1 MSFTTPKTVEGF
13 RQSRFVAPPTATTL
27 LLIRHGESTAAVLGE
42 PFPLKDGHGDPPLHP
57 AGVEQANQIGDRLRH
72 ERVDAIYV
80 SSLVRTHQ
88 TAAPLASALNIT
100 PIEIA
105 DLREVF
111 LGEWEGGELRARAA
125 AQDPIWIRM
134 HAEQRWDV
142 IPGAES
148 ADVFSHR
155 LWGALDQIVAAHP
168 GGRVAVFIHGAAIG
182 RILGDVVG
190 NQGFAFSG
198 ADNGSISE
206 IVIDRS
212 PNATVRT
219 LRRFNDTAHLS

>member
-1 MSFTTPKTVEGF
+1 MSFETPKSVEGF
-13 RQSRFVAPPTATTL
+13 RQSRFVAPATATTL
-27 LLIRHGESTAAVLGE
+27 LLIRHGESAAAVPGE

-57 AGVEQANQIGDRLRH
+57 AGHDQATRIGERLRH
-72 ERVDAIYV
+72 EHIDAIYV

-88 TAAPLASALNIT
+88 TAAPLARALSIA
-100 PIEIA
+100 PVEIR

-125 AQDPIWIRM
+125 AQDPVWIRM
-134 HAEQRWDV
+134 HSEQRWDV

-148 ADVFSHR
+148 AAVFSQR
-155 LWGALDQIVAAHP
+155 LWGALYQIVGVHP

-182 RILGDVVG
+182 RILGDIVG

-206 IVIDRS
+206 IVVDPAGS
-212 PNATVRT
+212 TMART